1 MWDDLR
7 KALSAPKIL
16 NIASLI
22 GTHTNGSVMT
32 FYFFN
37 KLLLFKKNMMMGGQT
52 MQEIDG
58 E

>member
-1 MWDDLR
+1 MWDDFR

-37 KLLLFKKNMMMGGQT
+37 KLLLFKKKHD
-52 MQEIDG
+52 DG
-58 E
+58 WANHAGN